1 MLELTTRPT
10 SVAGPV
16 GPLTMEDLPS
26 TTAAYWV
33 ARRKAE
39 LLAAI
44 DGGLIGLDE
53 ACKRYRLSGEELES
67 WRRTLDRAGIPGLRV
82 TKTRRRRDRNSG

>member
-1 MLELTTRPT
+1 MLEFTTRPT

-16 GPLTMEDLPS
+16 GPLTIEDLPS
-26 TTAAYWV
+26 PTAAYWV

-53 ACKRYRLSGEELES
+53 ACKRYRLGGEELES

-82 TKTRRRRDRNSG
+82 TKARRRRDRNSG